1 MRRGVKGVDCGRRW
15 VGGGRDKAE
24 LPCWGYGGS
33 AGHDR
38 KCGNRGG
45 HLEDSSRTHSKP
57 TSITAPCAWYFYYA
71 EWWRGQTNSSTVDQS
86 LWNKNIKPCAN
97 INAPPTPTQILL
109 PLSTKTAIETNLTE
123 SPSLLCI
130 SAASQTFF
138 LPISQTTALFESCKT
153 LKHVHLPSSISCK
166 WAQMWC
172 HYSCRPKQIIL
183 FFDSQ
188 KQPARDELGDTR
200 APGHWLIIKR
210 RSQSV
215 LTQITLLP
223 TAAVTHSFQRNTKLP
238 FTEKINH
245 YSDGRPGPLSLPADL
260 GKGGAT
266 FKSLIVLSR
275 PCLDSASLNHR
286 HTYLV
291 DADQCFVG
299 LQKVWARCWK
309 FSCCHVQERKR
320 FFGVTRKAKLQQMSN

>member
-1 MRRGVKGVDCGRRW
+1 MKRGVKGVDCGRRW

-57 TSITAPCAWYFYYA
+57 TSITAPRAWYFYYA

-86 LWNKNIKPCAN
+86 LWNKNIEPCTN

-109 PLSTKTAIETNLTE
+109 PLSTKTAIERT
-123 SPSLLCI
+123 
-130 SAASQTFF
+130 SQRAPLSYTSVQPAKPFFF
-138 LPISQTTALFESCKT
+138 LPINPKGCSFTFLHFVQVSVSVVSLLMRTKTDYPLLWFAETACKRRAGRHADPGALTYNQTQEPECPDSDNTTANSRCDSLLSKKHKT
-153 LKHVHLPSSISCK
+153 AL
-166 WAQMWC
+166 
-172 HYSCRPKQIIL
+172 YR
-183 FFDSQ
+183 
-188 KQPARDELGDTR
+188 
-200 APGHWLIIKR
+200 
-210 RSQSV
+210 
-215 LTQITLLP
+215 
-223 TAAVTHSFQRNTKLP
+223 
-238 FTEKINH
+238 KINH
-245 YSDGRPGPLSLPADL
+245 YSDGRPGPSSLPADL

-275 PCLDSASLNHR
+275 PCLDSAPLNHR

-309 FSCCHVQERKR
+309 FSSCHVQERKR
-320 FFGVTRKAKLQQMSN
+320 FSGVARRAKLQEMSN

>member
-1 MRRGVKGVDCGRRW
+1 MKRGVKGVDCGRHW

-38 KCGNRGG
+38 KCGNGGG

-57 TSITAPCAWYFYYA
+57 TSITAPCAWYFYYG

-86 LWNKNIKPCAN
+86 LWKKNIKPCAN
-97 INAPPTPTQILL
+97 INAPPTPTRIWL
-109 PLSTKTAIETNLTE
+109 PLSTKTAIETNLME
-123 SPSLLCI
+123 SRSLLYI

-138 LPISQTTALFESCKT
+138 FFFLSARQQHCLKLFICLPPFRASERECGVITHADQNGL
-153 LKHVHLPSSISCK
+153 SSSLIHRNSLRET
-166 WAQMWC
+166 
-172 HYSCRPKQIIL
+172 SR
-183 FFDSQ
+183 
-188 KQPARDELGDTR
+188 ETR
-200 APGHWLIIKR
+200 GPRGHWLIIKC
-210 RSQSV
+210 RSHSV

-223 TAAVTHSFQRNTKLP
+223 TAALTHSLQGNAKLP
-238 FTEKINH
+238 FTEKLIIAAI
-245 YSDGRPGPLSLPADL
+245 GRPGPLSLSADL

-266 FKSLIVLSR
+266 FKSLIVLGR

-299 LQKVWARCWK
+299 LQKVWARHWK

-320 FFGVTRKAKLQQMSN
+320 FSSVARRAKLQQMSN